1 MYPSHD
7 LNPIAFEHWQRERLA
22 ANTAFVDNAA
32 ARSAQPPRHWFFASF
47 FKMLGSKPV
56 LDEVQPSTKLD

>member
-22 ANTAFVDNAA
+22 ANTAFVDSAA
-32 ARSAQPPRHWFFASF
+32 ARSAQPPCHRIVAAF
-47 FKMLGSKPV
+47 FKLLGSKPV
-56 LDEVQPSTKLD
+56 LDEVQPSTKPD